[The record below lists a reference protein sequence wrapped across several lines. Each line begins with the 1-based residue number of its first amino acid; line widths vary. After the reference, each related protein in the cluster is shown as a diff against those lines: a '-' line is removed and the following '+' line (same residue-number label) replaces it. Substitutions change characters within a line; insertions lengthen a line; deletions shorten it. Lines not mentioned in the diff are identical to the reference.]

1 MLSTTRSELVG
12 CELKSSIEV
21 IDLYIL
27 DQTEEVE
34 VKEKGCVRIKKLYSQ
49 QTVAIS
55 SSQRVDMMFA
65 PHNRSVDQLYQ
76 HGAGLTG

>member
-1 MLSTTRSELVG
+1 MLSTTRSELIG

-21 IDLYIL
+21 IDLDIL

-34 VKEKGCVRIKKLYSQ
+34 VKEEWCVRIKKLYSQ

-55 SSQRVDMMFA
+55 SSQKSGYDVC
-65 PHNRSVDQLYQ
+65 PS
-76 HGAGLTG
+76 